1 MLRDA
6 STAVTVKVD
15 WSLPEFVK
23 TLLSRE
29 TIRSLATGTAAVVL
43 VPVPVPVPVVDVA
56 EPAAVGTLGLPPP
69 PQAAASKVKAST
81 ETPTF
86 TPFAFVILFP
96 NSIVM
101 NTGKGFTAPHCGR

>member
-29 TIRSLATGTAAVVL
+29 TIWSLATGTAAVVL
-43 VPVPVPVPVVDVA
+43 VPVPVPVVDVA

-96 NSIVM
+96 NSIFM

>member
-43 VPVPVPVPVVDVA
+43 VPVPVPVVDVA

-101 NTGKGFTAPHCGR
+101 NTGKSFTAPHCGR